1 MGLFDRFKTSRKL
14 NVESRF
20 ELLLAAVSGTMSAFY
35 MARDKKSDEVVGLKI
50 LDVEKT
56 EHFESRFKGIA
67 KPTEGEIGEQFDH
80 PMVVK
85 TLEHGVTT
93 KGEQYVIMEFVDG
106 PGMNSLIIE
115 KSPKLDGNRV
125 TLMRQ
130 MAESLG
136 VVHDAGFIHRDICP

>member
-20 ELLLAAVSGTMSAFY
+20 ELLRAAVSGTMSAFY

-67 KPTEGEIGEQFDH
+67 KPTEGEIGEQ
-80 PMVVK
+80 
-85 TLEHGVTT
+85 
-93 KGEQYVIMEFVDG
+93 
-106 PGMNSLIIE
+106 
-115 KSPKLDGNRV
+115 
-125 TLMRQ
+125 
-130 MAESLG
+130 
-136 VVHDAGFIHRDICP
+136 